1 MLKTLSGNVQRQGP
15 VDTSQFE
22 TFWLNEHSKRATI
35 TVVQNGVRQPLP
47 SDLVKRHE
55 HIGDETCI
63 IWFDDNGLC
72 HREGNEPAVERFAED
87 PTDEPVLIQEWW
99 VHGKR
104 HRLYGPAVEYVN
116 GGKEWW
122 VNGERHRLDGPA
134 IEGVDGTKFWWV
146 NDKLHRL
153 DGPAVEYA
161 NGQKEWWVNGEKH
174 RLDGPAVEYVN
185 GGKEWWV
192 DGEKHRL
199 HGPAVEFLGGYKE
212 WWVNGKLHRDDG
224 PAIEKVDGSKEW
236 WVNGEK
242 HRLDGPAAVLAS
254 LERYWWVNGRK
265 TQHPGL
271 CKKIILGNL
280 SEEELYELCTHKDY
294 VVRHI
299 AGNHLKCPPE
309 GQVLVVL
316 ADD

>member
-122 VNGERHRLDGPA
+122 VDGEKHRLDGPAAEYANGYKAWWRNGERHRLDGPA
-134 IEGVDGTKFWWV
+134 IEWPDGIREWFVD
-146 NDKLHRL
+146 D
-153 DGPAVEYA
+153 VETEFP
-161 NGQKEWWVNGEKH
+161 NLCEKAISPD
-174 RLDGPAVEYVN
+174 LTDE
-185 GGKEWWV
+185 
-192 DGEKHRL
+192 
-199 HGPAVEFLGGYKE
+199 EF
-212 WWVNGKLHRDDG
+212 
-224 PAIEKVDGSKEW
+224 
-236 WVNGEK
+236 
-242 HRLDGPAAVLAS
+242 
-254 LERYWWVNGRK
+254 
-265 TQHPGL
+265 
-271 CKKIILGNL
+271 
-280 SEEELYELCTHKDY
+280 YELCSHEDY
-294 VVRHI
+294 VVRQI
-299 AGNHLKCPPE
+299 AAHNPKCPE
-309 GQVLVVL
+309 EWRILVEII
-316 ADD
+316 DG